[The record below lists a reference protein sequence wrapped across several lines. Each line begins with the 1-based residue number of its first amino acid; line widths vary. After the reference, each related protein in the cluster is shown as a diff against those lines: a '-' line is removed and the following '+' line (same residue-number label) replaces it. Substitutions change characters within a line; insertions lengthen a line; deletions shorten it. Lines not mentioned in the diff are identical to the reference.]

1 MWKAWK
7 SLFSQCVDKHAP
19 LRPKR
24 VRAMKSTWIT
34 PHLKKMRMNA
44 RKGRTI
50 RKVMG
55 GRGIFELQEFFF
67 VIKFFA

>member
-7 SLFSQCVDKHAP
+7 SLFYQCVDEHAP

-44 RKGRTI
+44 RNMLKLKAVRSEILMTG
-50 RKVMG
+50 
-55 GRGIFELQEFFF
+55 
-67 VIKFFA
+67 